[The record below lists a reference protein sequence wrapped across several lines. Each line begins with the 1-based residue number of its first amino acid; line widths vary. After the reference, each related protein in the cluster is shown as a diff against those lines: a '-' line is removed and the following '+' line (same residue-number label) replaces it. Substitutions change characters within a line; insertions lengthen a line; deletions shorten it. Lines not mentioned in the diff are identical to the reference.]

1 MKRSEAPLRRIH
13 EERRKSPGPR
23 RPSAP
28 GPTPLIRIRSTGLRA
43 ARALLGRILLASAIA
58 ALAAGKVVTAPAV
71 PSMSTDILQ
80 QPSPRVLVLFSGDR
94 LSPANILFDEA
105 FRRALSAGPG
115 EPVESSEEF
124 LDEVDFPVRYQD
136 RMAGL
141 LREKYGEHP
150 PDVIVTLGSSSFDLA
165 LRIRPPLFPNA
176 PIVFAGLSHDPAGGA
191 REPGVTG
198 AFSSVDLPATLRLAM
213 RLHPRTQRVFV
224 ISGKTGPATPD
235 SVRAQFLGADSGVSL
250 HVLQALSLPDLQRA
264 LSSLP
269 EHSLVID
276 LSDLG
281 GDSASWAHREESTR
295 RMAAATNAPIYGVS
309 DPLVGWGLVGAVVTP
324 VDSIGQAAA
333 AMTRE
338 ILSRSFEDQLPV
350 VRRLEAAPL
359 VDWRQARRWHVH
371 KNQIPAGSIL
381 RNESR
386 SFWQQYRLL
395 VTTWGGL
402 FLLQSGLIIAL
413 VLQSRRRRRAE
424 LEARRRREELAH
436 MTRVAT
442 MGELTASLA
451 HEINQPL
458 AAILSNAQAG
468 TRLLANDDFNLD
480 EIREILSDIAADDL
494 RAGEVIRRMRTLL
507 RKGEFRPTE
516 LDVNDLVEEV
526 VGLVRGELILQNV
539 VLTLDLTPRLRPVH
553 GDRVQLQQVL
563 LNLMMNALD
572 AMKEVPDGS
581 RRVLV
586 RSTLSD
592 ANFVQVSV
600 DDTGAGIPAGDLE
613 KCFEPFVTTKAHG
626 LGLGLSICR
635 SIIQAHGG
643 RIGSKNNSGRGAT
656 FWFTLPAVDEKKP

>member
-1 MKRSEAPLRRIH
+1 M
-13 EERRKSPGPR
+13 
-23 RPSAP
+23 
-28 GPTPLIRIRSTGLRA
+28 TG
-43 ARALLGRILLASAIA
+43 
-58 ALAAGKVVTAPAV
+58 
-71 PSMSTDILQ
+71 
-80 QPSPRVLVLFSGDR
+80 VL
-94 LSPANILFDEA
+94 
-105 FRRALSAGPG
+105 
-115 EPVESSEEF
+115 
-124 LDEVDFPVRYQD
+124 
-136 RMAGL
+136 
-141 LREKYGEHP
+141 
-150 PDVIVTLGSSSFDLA
+150 
-165 LRIRPPLFPNA
+165 
-176 PIVFAGLSHDPAGGA
+176 
-191 REPGVTG
+191 
-198 AFSSVDLPATLRLAM
+198 SSVDLPATLRLAM

-224 ISGKTGPATPD
+224 IPGKKGPVTPD
-235 SVRAQFLGADSGVSL
+235 SVRAQFLGEDSGVSFE
-250 HVLQALSLPDLQRA
+250 VLQALSPAELLRA

-269 EHSLVID
+269 ERSLVID
-276 LSDLG
+276 LTDMG
-281 GDSASWAHREESTR
+281 DDSASRAHREESTR
-295 RMAAATNAPIYGVS
+295 RMAAATRAPIYGVS

-338 ILSRSFEDQLPV
+338 ILSRSIEDRLPV
-350 VRRLEAAPL
+350 ARRLEAAPL

-371 KNQIPAGSIL
+371 KSLIPAGSIL

-468 TRLLANDDFNLD
+468 TRLLAGDEVQLD

-516 LDVNDLVEEV
+516 VDVNDLVEEV

-539 VLTLDLTPRLRPVH
+539 ALTLDLSPRLRPVH

-572 AMKEVPDGS
+572 AMKEVPDGG
-581 RRVLV
+581 RRVQV
-586 RSTLSD
+586 RSAPFD
-592 ANFVQVSV
+592 ANAVEVSV
-600 DDTGAGIPAGDLE
+600 EDTGAGIPAGDLE

-656 FWFTLPAVDEKKP
+656 FWFTLPSVDEKKP

>member
-1 MKRSEAPLRRIH
+1 
-13 EERRKSPGPR
+13 
-23 RPSAP
+23 
-28 GPTPLIRIRSTGLRA
+28 
-43 ARALLGRILLASAIA
+43 
-58 ALAAGKVVTAPAV
+58 
-71 PSMSTDILQ
+71 
-80 QPSPRVLVLFSGDR
+80 
-94 LSPANILFDEA
+94 
-105 FRRALSAGPG
+105 
-115 EPVESSEEF
+115 
-124 LDEVDFPVRYQD
+124 
-136 RMAGL
+136 
-141 LREKYGEHP
+141 
-150 PDVIVTLGSSSFDLA
+150 
-165 LRIRPPLFPNA
+165 
-176 PIVFAGLSHDPAGGA
+176 
-191 REPGVTG
+191 
-198 AFSSVDLPATLRLAM
+198 
-213 RLHPRTQRVFV
+213 
-224 ISGKTGPATPD
+224 
-235 SVRAQFLGADSGVSL
+235 
-250 HVLQALSLPDLQRA
+250 
-264 LSSLP
+264 
-269 EHSLVID
+269 
-276 LSDLG
+276 
-281 GDSASWAHREESTR
+281 
-295 RMAAATNAPIYGVS
+295 
-309 DPLVGWGLVGAVVTP
+309 VTP
-324 VDSIGQAAA
+324 VDSIGRAAA

-338 ILSRSFEDQLPV
+338 ILSRSNQDQLPV
-350 VRRLEAAPL
+350 VRRLAAAPL
-359 VDWRQARRWHVH
+359 IDWRQAHRWHVH
-371 KNQIPAGSIL
+371 KSQIPAGSIL

-402 FLLQSGLIIAL
+402 FLLQSVLIIAL

-468 TRLLANDDFNLD
+468 TRLLASDEVQLD
-480 EIREILSDIAADDL
+480 EIREILTDIAADGL

-507 RKGEFRPTE
+507 RKGEFRPME
-516 LDVNDLVEEV
+516 LDMNELVEEV
-526 VGLVRGELILQNV
+526 AGLVRGELILQNV
-539 VLTLDLTPRLRPVH
+539 ALTLELSPKLRPVH

-586 RSTLSD
+586 RSALFE
-592 ANFVQVSV
+592 ANAVKVSV
-600 DDTGAGIPAGDLE
+600 EDTGVGIAADKLE